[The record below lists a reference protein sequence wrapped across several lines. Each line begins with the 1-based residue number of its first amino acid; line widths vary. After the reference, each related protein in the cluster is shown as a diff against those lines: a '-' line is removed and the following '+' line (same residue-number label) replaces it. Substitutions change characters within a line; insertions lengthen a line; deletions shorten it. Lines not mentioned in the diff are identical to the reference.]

1 MASQQAVS
9 VHTCIREHMQG
20 SLGLLPAIHP
30 PHNFCRFAVQIG
42 TGLLMVLYGQ
52 SLALVDK

>member
-20 SLGLLPAIHP
+20 SLGLLQYLLYTLPTM
-30 PHNFCRFAVQIG
+30 FAGLQYRLGGVIDGTLWSAVG
-42 TGLLMVLYGQ
+42 TGG
-52 SLALVDK
+52 

>member
-30 PHNFCRFAVQIG
+30 PPQCLQVCSRDWE
-42 TGLLMVLYGQ
+42 GLLMVLYGQ
-52 SLALVDK
+52 PLALVDK